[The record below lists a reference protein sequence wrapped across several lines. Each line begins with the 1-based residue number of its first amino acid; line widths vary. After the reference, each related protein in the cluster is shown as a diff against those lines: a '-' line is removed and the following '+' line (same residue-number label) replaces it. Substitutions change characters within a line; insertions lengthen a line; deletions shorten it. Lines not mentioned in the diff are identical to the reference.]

1 MAATRR
7 PSWRV
12 ASARASRELQENK
25 LEAEEKKMAAGMG
38 QTFFVFQAQR
48 DKCLSLGLRQG
59 RLLDLLTL
67 AIEPIELGGDTR
79 RFNGV
84 FFQQQSH
91 AEIGPANAPA
101 RIDARA
107 E

>member
-1 MAATRR
+1 VPAFR
-7 PSWRV
+7 
-12 ASARASRELQENK
+12 SRHDNY
-25 LEAEEKKMAAGMG
+25 
-38 QTFFVFQAQR
+38 TFVFQAQR

-67 AIEPIELGGDTR
+67 AIEPVELGGDTR

>member
-1 MAATRR
+1 
-7 PSWRV
+7 
-12 ASARASRELQENK
+12 
-25 LEAEEKKMAAGMG
+25 
-38 QTFFVFQAQR
+38 
-48 DKCLSLGLRQG
+48 LRQG

-67 AIEPIELGGDTR
+67 AIEPVELGGDTR

-91 AEIGPANAPA
+91 AEIGPANSSA